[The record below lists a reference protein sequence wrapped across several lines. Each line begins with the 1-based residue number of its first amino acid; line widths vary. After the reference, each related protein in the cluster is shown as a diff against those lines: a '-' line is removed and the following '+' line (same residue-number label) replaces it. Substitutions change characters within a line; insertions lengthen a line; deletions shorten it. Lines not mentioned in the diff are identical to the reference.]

1 MFCPSLLTRD
11 QVFAIMRDKRFF
23 QLSQGEWAL
32 VGVTMIW
39 GTTFLI
45 IRNALDVTGPLF
57 FVGLRFGSAALALLV
72 ISLPILR
79 GLTVHELF
87 AGSLIGLSLL
97 GGYALQSYGL
107 VTISASKSAFIT
119 AFYVPAVPVL
129 QWLFMRHRPSNMA
142 WLGVGCALV
151 GLILLAGPDG
161 VSLGF
166 GAGEMLTLL
175 GAVACALEILFIGYF
190 AGSVNVRRVTVVQ
203 VTVTSLLSFSLMPVV
218 GESVPDFSWLLVCS
232 ACGLGVATALIQLVM
247 NWAQKTISPT
257 RATLIY
263 AGEPVWAAIFGRMAG
278 ERLPFLS
285 LVGGALVVA
294 GVLISSARPGRGKKE
309 KAGSEF

>member
-1 MFCPSLLTRD
+1 MGWGITLLPSPFTRD

-119 AFYVPAVPVL
+119 AFYVPAVPIL
-129 QWLFMRHRPSNMA
+129 QWVFMR
-142 WLGVGCALV
+142 
-151 GLILLAGPDG
+151 
-161 VSLGF
+161 
-166 GAGEMLTLL
+166 
-175 GAVACALEILFIGYF
+175 
-190 AGSVNVRRVTVVQ
+190 
-203 VTVTSLLSFSLMPVV
+203 
-218 GESVPDFSWLLVCS
+218 
-232 ACGLGVATALIQLVM
+232 
-247 NWAQKTISPT
+247 
-257 RATLIY
+257 
-263 AGEPVWAAIFGRMAG
+263 
-278 ERLPFLS
+278 LS
-285 LVGGALVVA
+285 L
-294 GVLISSARPGRGKKE
+294 IHI
-309 KAGSEF
+309 

>member
-1 MFCPSLLTRD
+1 
-11 QVFAIMRDKRFF
+11 MRDKRFF

-175 GAVACALEILFIGYF
+175 GAVACALRQTP
-190 AGSVNVRRVTVVQ
+190 ARRIVCCWITPG
-203 VTVTSLLSFSLMPVV
+203 TSPALPRITPAFSLTAWMPWTWARSWTKRFVV
-218 GESVPDFSWLLVCS
+218 M
-232 ACGLGVATALIQLVM
+232 TKRKR
-247 NWAQKTISPT
+247 QK
-257 RATLIY
+257 AN
-263 AGEPVWAAIFGRMAG
+263 
-278 ERLPFLS
+278 RL
-285 LVGGALVVA
+285 
-294 GVLISSARPGRGKKE
+294 
-309 KAGSEF
+309 

>member
-175 GAVACALEILFIGYF
+175 GAVACALEILFISYF

-294 GVLISSARPGRGKKE
+294 GVLISSARGRN
-309 KAGSEF
+309 KAGSRAES

>member
-1 MFCPSLLTRD
+1 
-11 QVFAIMRDKRFF
+11 
-23 QLSQGEWAL
+23 
-32 VGVTMIW
+32 
-39 GTTFLI
+39 
-45 IRNALDVTGPLF
+45 
-57 FVGLRFGSAALALLV
+57 
-72 ISLPILR
+72 
-79 GLTVHELF
+79 
-87 AGSLIGLSLL
+87 
-97 GGYALQSYGL
+97 
-107 VTISASKSAFIT
+107 
-119 AFYVPAVPVL
+119 
-129 QWLFMRHRPSNMA
+129 MA

-175 GAVACALEILFIGYF
+175 GAVACALEILFISYF

-263 AGEPVWAAIFGRMAG
+263 AGEPVWAGIVGRIAG
-278 ERLPFLS
+278 ERLPGVAL
-285 LVGGALVVA
+285 LGGLLIVIAVV
-294 GVLISSARPGRGKKE
+294 VSELKVRRPRE
-309 KAGSEF
+309 TVEAHDVQSEGERQTGL